1 MDFEELGWV
10 KASEYRK
17 RVIESLE
24 EKPQTPKD
32 LSNKTDY
39 YLSHVSKTLKELV
52 EHEMAE
58 CLTPDRKKGRLYR
71 LTEKGEKIYQ
81 EL

>member
-10 KASEYRK
+10 KASEYRQN
-17 RVIESLE
+17 VLNGLE

-32 LSNKTDY
+32 LSQETDY

-52 EHEMAE
+52 EHDMVE
-58 CLTPDRKKGRLYR
+58 CVTPDRKKGKLYR
-71 LTEKGEKIYQ
+71 MTDKGKEVAEAI
-81 EL
+81 